1 MKAALLLQKTG
12 FALGVLLLVG
22 LGACRGSKEEVEAG
36 AVLLRFELGDGVPAP
51 DELRVFVSDDAGPIW
66 DDVRVP
72 AQGSLPPPQGR
83 ILGTYLIQPGT
94 TNGDLAIDV
103 RGLAAGTLVAEGT
116 MLIAPAERSR
126 GMFDLVLGPVVV
138 TDASSDA
145 GAASDGLTSD
155 TGPSGGD
162 AATMDAARDAVE
174 DVGPKQDA
182 PKEAGLPPADAAVDL
197 AGDGPVDA
205 LPDVVAPMDTS
216 PPPDAAPEAPPA
228 CAFAGGCDLP
238 LGATCGNNA
247 QCRSLACVD
256 GVCCDNA
263 CNGVCRACNLAGHV
277 GTCYN
282 RPAGTDPDGDC
293 KAFGLSCGGN
303 GACVW
308 NGAKG
313 LGDACVQAGE
323 CSSGSCKDGVCC
335 NTACNGPCE
344 SCMGGTCRP
353 VTKGLDA
360 PECVAPMHCNATSRC
375 VAD

>member
-1 MKAALLLQKTG
+1 MKAASLLRRICFG
-12 FALGVLLLVG
+12 LGVFLLG
-22 LGACRGSKEEVEAG
+22 LAGCRGSKEEVESG
-36 AVLLRFELGDGVPAP
+36 AVLLRFQLGDGVPAL
-51 DELRVFVSDDAGPIW
+51 DELRVFVSDEAGPIW

-83 ILGTYLIQPGT
+83 LLGTYLIQPGT
-94 TNGDLAIDV
+94 TNGNLAIDV
-103 RGLAAGTLVAEGT
+103 RGLAGGTLVAEGT
-116 MLIAPAERSR
+116 MLIAPAERTR

-138 TDASSDA
+138 TDASPDA
-145 GAASDGLTSD
+145 GSASDGLAA
-155 TGPSGGD
+155 D
-162 AATMDAARDAVE
+162 AGELDVATTDAARDAVE
-174 DVGPKQDA
+174 DVAQKQDA
-182 PKEAGLPPADAAVDL
+182 AKDAGLPPADAPVDV
-197 AGDGPVDA
+197 AGDRPLDA
-205 LPDVVAPMDTS
+205 LPDIVTPMDTS
-216 PPPDAAPEAPPA
+216 PLVDAAPEAPPA

-247 QCRSLACVD
+247 QCRSVACVD

-263 CNGVCRACNLAGHV
+263 CNGVCRACNLPGHV

-293 KAFGLSCGGN
+293 KVTGLSCGGN

-308 NGAKG
+308 NGLKG

-323 CSSGSCKDGVCC
+323 CTSGSCKDGVCC
-335 NTACNGPCE
+335 NTACTGPCE

-353 VTKGLDA
+353 VTKGFDA